1 MEKFSGF
8 NSIEYS
14 LEETDIT
21 ACLQDSLQFLNPSH
35 IFSNKPPPPP
45 KKKNPGKKIINPLSF
60 LL

>member
-8 NSIEYS
+8 NFIEYS

-35 IFSNKPPPPP
+35 IFSNKPAHPTPPTPP
-45 KKKNPGKKIINPLSF
+45 KKKKTQEKKL
-60 LL
+60 

>member
-35 IFSNKPPPPP
+35 IFSNKPPPPQKIKTQE
-45 KKKNPGKKIINPLSF
+45 KKL
-60 LL
+60 